1 MAKRTKI
8 VCTLGPAVDDESK
21 LRAMIAAG
29 MDIARF
35 NFSHGTHEE
44 HAAQTFHAA
53 RVLLV
58 RSVAEVEAG
67 APHGTFAP
75 RARRDGQP
83 VRHLA

>member
-35 NFSHGTHEE
+35 NFSHGTH
-44 HAAQTFHAA
+44 
-53 RVLLV
+53 
-58 RSVAEVEAG
+58 
-67 APHGTFAP
+67 
-75 RARRDGQP
+75 
-83 VRHLA
+83 